1 MKLRDKIFL
10 GAAFAVASLQLLGFV
25 TSNRNLRG
33 LGLISTASP
42 LPFVFS
48 SHHGLETFAQTY
60 AVTLHYGAKQHRVD
74 IDAELYSK
82 LSGPYNLRNAYGAIF
97 SHGPVLT
104 MKEERNPLIDSVVR
118 YGFCPGGSLLRA
130 FEFSFPVT
138 RVVIE
143 SRPANPKQSTWTYE
157 VECQ

>member
-1 MKLRDKIFL
+1 MT
-10 GAAFAVASLQLLGFV
+10 AVSATQLV
-25 TSNRNLRG
+25 RTAC
-33 LGLISTASP
+33 LISQPAS
-42 LPFVFS
+42 S
-48 SHHGLETFAQTY
+48 Y
-60 AVTLHYGAKQHRVD
+60 ARICLFNA
-74 IDAELYSK
+74 ALYSK

-143 SRPANPKQSTWTYE
+143 STPANPKQSTWTYE